1 MSLLTITGIACG
13 LALDACAVALA
24 ASVALRR
31 VSGRQ
36 VFRFAFHFGLFQ
48 ALMPIAGW
56 YAGGSVVA
64 YIQQWDH
71 WIACSLLFLIGGKS
85 LYEALTRG
93 ASGKP
98 GSDPTCGYS
107 LVALSVATSIDALAV
122 GLSFAMLRT
131 AIWLPA
137 VLIGLV
143 TAALVTAGML
153 LGGRLGARAG
163 KGLEV
168 LGGLVLMA
176 IGVKIVIEHL
186 TA

>member
-56 YAGGSVVA
+56 YAGGPVVH
-64 YIQQWDH
+64 YVQQWDH
-71 WIACSLLFLIGGKS
+71 WLACALLFLVGGKS
-85 LYEALTRG
+85 LADALMRHS
-93 ASGKP
+93 SGKP
-98 GSDPTCGYS
+98 SSDPTRGYS

-122 GLSFAMLRT
+122 GLSFAMLHT
-131 AIWLPA
+131 TIWFPA
-137 VLIGLV
+137 ALTGVI
-143 TAALVTAGML
+143 TAALVTAAML